1 MSIFL
6 CAVEYIPYTHGS
18 LSASKDQKPGSTGRC
33 RAKEERS
40 VSWEAGVGTESPSS
54 GRIHSQNHNPNMDR
68 PALRD
73 NEVPVTGGIES
84 YSRSYKGIQT

>member
-6 CAVEYIPYTHGS
+6 CAVEYIPYTHRS
-18 LSASKDQKPGSTGRC
+18 LSATKDQRPGRTGWC
-33 RAKEERS
+33 RAKEEHS
-40 VSWEAGVGTESPSS
+40 VSWEAGVETESSSS

-68 PALRD
+68 LALRD

-84 YSRSYKGIQT
+84 CSRSYKGIQT